1 MTVVAALLTGFAV
14 EIWRPSPQRLIATRF
29 GAPVRVWRLR
39 SVRPAVLMAPAAM
52 LVAVVFSGPTALVG
66 LAGVGVATA
75 VAEVVRAGRARTRAM
90 DQRRALV
97 DALSFLVSEL
107 RAGAVPELAL
117 ASVATESPALAP
129 AARAAARGVDVLPVL
144 REAARE
150 PGSEALGLLGAAWQV
165 AERSGAPI
173 ADAVARIVDRVRD
186 DLDLD
191 REVEAELSPAR
202 ATARVMALL
211 PAVGLALG
219 AGIGGDPVGVVLT
232 TWIGAGCASVGI
244 AMAVVGLTWI
254 ERIAGSVPR

>member
-1 MTVVAALLTGFAV
+1 MTVVAALLAGVAV
-14 EIWRPSPQRLIATRF
+14 EIWRPSPKRLIATRF
-29 GAPVRVWRLR
+29 GTPARAWRPRSIRPV
-39 SVRPAVLMAPAAM
+39 VLLVPAAVV
-52 LVAVVFSGPTALVG
+52 VAVVFSGPAVLVG
-66 LAGVGVATA
+66 FAVVGAVVA
-75 VAEVVRAGRARTRAM
+75 VAEVVRAGRSRARAM
-90 DQRRALV
+90 DRRRALV

-107 RAGAVPELAL
+107 RAGGVPEVAL
-117 ASVATESPALAP
+117 ASVAAESPALAP

-150 PGSEALGLLGAAWQV
+150 PGSEALGLLGAAWHI

-211 PAVGLALG
+211 PVVGLVLG
-219 AGIGGDPVGVVLT
+219 SGIGGDPVGVVLT

-244 AMAVVGLTWI
+244 AVAVVGLTWI